1 MGAKTDLVH
10 EYRDRTYIRKDILV
24 LLAEYGE
31 LNQTKLLSY
40 CGLNLA
46 KHKKIIDELSE
57 KGLIEKNESSWG
69 SKIVVNYK
77 ITEKGRKF
85 CQMVLDPYE
94 EMFPR
99 NKKLRE
105 R

>member
-1 MGAKTDLVH
+1 VVAKLVH
-10 EYRDRTYIRKDILV
+10 EHRDRTYIRKDILV

-40 CGLNLA
+40 SGLNLA
-46 KHKKIIDELSE
+46 KHKKIIDELYE

-69 SKIVVNYK
+69 NKTIVNYK

-85 CQMVLDPYE
+85 YQMVLDPYE
-94 EMFPR
+94 KMFPR
-99 NKKLRE
+99 NKKE
-105 R
+105 

>member
-1 MGAKTDLVH
+1 
-10 EYRDRTYIRKDILV
+10 
-24 LLAEYGE
+24 LAEYGE

-40 CGLNLA
+40 SGLNLA

-57 KGLIEKNESSWG
+57 KGLIEKNENLWG
-69 SKIVVNYK
+69 SKTVLNYK

-99 NKKLRE
+99 NKKE
-105 R
+105 

>member
-1 MGAKTDLVH
+1 M
-10 EYRDRTYIRKDILV
+10 
-24 LLAEYGE
+24 AEYGE

-57 KGLIEKNESSWG
+57 KGLIEKNESKWG

-85 CQMVLDPYE
+85 CKMVLDPYE

-99 NKKLRE
+99 KGLEKDVGS
-105 R
+105 

>member
-1 MGAKTDLVH
+1 
-10 EYRDRTYIRKDILV
+10 
-24 LLAEYGE
+24 
-31 LNQTKLLSY
+31 
-40 CGLNLA
+40 
-46 KHKKIIDELSE
+46 LSE

-85 CQMVLDPYE
+85 CKMVLDPYE

-99 NKKLRE
+99 NKKQE
-105 R
+105 EQKHG